1 MCLKNPLLTI
11 ETGLQKL
18 SRPVAKALPVVFGIV
33 TVVKISI
40 DGGIPKPKFFRYFS
54 RWMTTDPGPP
64 SLNLIMV
71 KCIKCGDV
79 DAIAKAGIVRGKQR
93 YYCKRC
99 DCYFSQ
105 PGGAEP
111 EVPILHRR
119 HQTTIMDIASALNI
133 SKSTVSRALQ
143 GHSDINANTRKAV
156 LDMALQL
163 DYQPNLLAL
172 GLARSRSYTIGII
185 VPEFINSFFP
195 YIIIG
200 AQQVANPAGYHV
212 IICQSNESLET
223 EIANTQVLLASRV
236 DGVIA
241 SVTGETKTLGHF
253 GKFQKAG
260 IPLVMFNRICEGLDV
275 SKVLVDDHDGAYKGV
290 THLIQQ
296 GCRRIAHLAG
306 PQNLQIGRERLQGYL
321 DALRDHNLP
330 VDEALIVYYDLS
342 KASAQACARQL
353 LDLPQPPDAIFA
365 VNDPA
370 AIQVIL
376 TAKNRN
382 IRIPAELAVVG
393 FSNEP
398 TSALIDPAL
407 TTLAQPLDEIGKTAV
422 QFLLQE
428 IEQEERPFVPI
439 QRVLKTELIIRASS
453 LRTKAFAS

>member
-1 MCLKNPLLTI
+1 
-11 ETGLQKL
+11 
-18 SRPVAKALPVVFGIV
+18 
-33 TVVKISI
+33 
-40 DGGIPKPKFFRYFS
+40 
-54 RWMTTDPGPP
+54 
-64 SLNLIMV
+64 MV

-93 YYCKRC
+93 YFCKRC
-99 DCYFSQ
+99 DCYFSLSAT
-105 PGGAEP
+105 AEP
-111 EVPILHRR
+111 EPAPSRR
-119 HQTTIMDIASALNI
+119 HQTTIMDIATALNI

-156 LDMALQL
+156 LDMAVQL

-172 GLARSRSYTIGII
+172 GLAKSRSYTIGII

-241 SVTGETKTLGHF
+241 SVTGETKTLEHF
-253 GKFQKAG
+253 RKFQKAG
-260 IPLVMFNRICEGLDV
+260 IPVVMFNRICEGLDV

-290 THLIQQ
+290 AHLIQQ
-296 GCRRIAHLAG
+296 GCKRIAHLAG
-306 PQNLQIGRERLQGYL
+306 PQNLQIGRERLRGYL

-330 VDEALIVYYDLS
+330 VDEDLIVYYDLS
-342 KASAQACARQL
+342 KESAQACARHL
-353 LDLPQPPDAIFA
+353 LDLPEPPDAIFA

-376 TAKNRN
+376 TAKSRGVC
-382 IRIPAELAVVG
+382 IPADLAVVG

-398 TSALIDPAL
+398 TSALIQPAL

-422 QFLLQE
+422 QFLLHE
-428 IEQEERPFVPI
+428 IEQEEGPFTPEL
-439 QRVLKTELIIRASS
+439 RVLKTELIVRESS
-453 LRTKAFAS
+453 LRIR

>member
-1 MCLKNPLLTI
+1 
-11 ETGLQKL
+11 
-18 SRPVAKALPVVFGIV
+18 
-33 TVVKISI
+33 
-40 DGGIPKPKFFRYFS
+40 
-54 RWMTTDPGPP
+54 
-64 SLNLIMV
+64 MV

-79 DAIAKAGIVRGKQR
+79 DAIAKAGVVRGKQR
-93 YYCKRC
+93 YFCKRC

-105 PGGAEP
+105 SAVAEHEP
-111 EVPILHRR
+111 MPARR

-143 GHSDINANTRKAV
+143 GHADINANTRKAV
-156 LDMALQL
+156 LDMAVQL

-172 GLARSRSYTIGII
+172 GLAKSRSYTIGII

-241 SVTGETKTLGHF
+241 SVTGETKTLEHF
-253 GKFQKAG
+253 RKFQKAG
-260 IPLVMFNRICEGLDV
+260 IPVVMFNRICEGLDV

-290 THLIQQ
+290 VHLIQQ
-296 GCRRIAHLAG
+296 GCKRIAHLAG
-306 PQNLQIGRERLQGYL
+306 PQNLQIGRERLRGYL
-321 DALRDHNLP
+321 DALHDHNLQ
-330 VDEALIVYYDLS
+330 VDEELIVYYDLS
-342 KASAQACARQL
+342 KESAKACARHL
-353 LDLPQPPDAIFA
+353 LELPQPPDAIFA

-376 TAKNRN
+376 TAKSRGVS
-382 IRIPAELAVVG
+382 IPADLAVVG

-398 TSALIDPAL
+398 TSALIEPAL
-407 TTLAQPLDEIGKTAV
+407 TTLAQPLDEIGKVAV
-422 QFLLQE
+422 QFLLHE
-428 IEQEERPFVPI
+428 IEQEDGLFTPEL
-439 QRVLKTELIIRASS
+439 RVLRTELIVRESSMRIR
-453 LRTKAFAS
+453 

>member
-1 MCLKNPLLTI
+1 MVDDRRP
-11 ETGLQKL
+11 GL
-18 SRPVAKALPVVFGIV
+18 
-33 TVVKISI
+33 
-40 DGGIPKPKFFRYFS
+40 PKPKS
-54 RWMTTDPGPP
+54 T
-64 SLNLIMV
+64 MV

-99 DCYFSQ
+99 DCYFS
-105 PGGAEP
+105 EP
-111 EVPILHRR
+111 TGVETEAPTISRR

-156 LDMALQL
+156 LDMAAQL

-172 GLARSRSYTIGII
+172 GLAKSRSYTIGII

-200 AQQVANPAGYHV
+200 AQQVANPAGYNV
-212 IICQSNESLET
+212 LICQSNESLET

-241 SVTGETKTLGHF
+241 SVTGETKTLEHF
-253 GKFQKAG
+253 GRFQKAG

-275 SKVLVDDHDGAYKGV
+275 SKVLVDDHDGAYQGV
-290 THLIQQ
+290 THLIEQ

-321 DALRDHNLP
+321 DALRDHNIP
-330 VDEALIVYYDLS
+330 VDETLIVYYDLS
-342 KASAQACARQL
+342 KASAQACARHL
-353 LDLPQPPDAIFA
+353 LDLPHPPDAIFA

-370 AIQVIL
+370 AIEVIL
-376 TAKNRN
+376 IAKSRK
-382 IRIPAELAVVG
+382 IRIPSELAVVG

-398 TSALIDPAL
+398 TSALIEPAL
-407 TTLAQPLDEIGKTAV
+407 TTLAQPLDKIGKTAV
-422 QFLLQE
+422 QFLLHE
-428 IEQEERPFVPI
+428 IEQEGSDFVPA
-439 QRVLKTELIIRASS
+439 RSVLKTELIIRDSS
-453 LRTKAFAS
+453 LKAKALVV